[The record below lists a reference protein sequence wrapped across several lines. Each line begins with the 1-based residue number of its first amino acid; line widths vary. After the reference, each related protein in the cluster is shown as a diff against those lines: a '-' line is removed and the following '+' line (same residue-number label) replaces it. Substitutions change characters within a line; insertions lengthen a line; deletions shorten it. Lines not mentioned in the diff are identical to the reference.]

1 MIFLEKV
8 ARNFFNH
15 FCQIFVRLDVILVFI
30 LSLKIIFGRLK
41 DKLNLFNN
49 LTVTDDEADEALLFC
64 LEKSSAVQM

>member
-8 ARNFFNH
+8 ARNFLKH

-30 LSLKIIFGRLK
+30 LSLKIIFGRRK
-41 DKLNLFNN
+41 DNLNLFNK
-49 LTVTDDEADEALLFC
+49 LTVSNNEVLLFC